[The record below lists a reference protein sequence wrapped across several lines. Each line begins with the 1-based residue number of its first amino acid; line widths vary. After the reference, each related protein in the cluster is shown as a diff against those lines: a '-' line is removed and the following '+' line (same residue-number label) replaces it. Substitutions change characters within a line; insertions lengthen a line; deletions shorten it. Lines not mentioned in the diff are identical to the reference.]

1 MLNFPGRVR
10 LLTAGLLCAV
20 AMTALVAG
28 AFVVEARVPAKKSVH
43 RNGFVAAQKR
53 IIARK
58 LARPNLAFAAKP
70 VLAKKPVVAV
80 RPAVAA
86 KPAPK
91 PVLARPVV
99 RAPTKQ
105 QILAAKIRALP
116 KTAFRAPLARPPV
129 AARPPVKVALAR
141 PAPYR
146 PPALVPQ
153 AKPVSLTPAT
163 QTPQALVARP
173 DGPQLLARKSD
184 WSVFRAISGDS
195 RTCFAATRPKDSSPR
210 LANRKQPFLYL
221 TTYAPGD
228 VRNEVTFKLGM
239 PLETGSSVVAV
250 IDGRNY
256 RLAASGDMAYPKD
269 IGGQRAILDGLRRGS
284 SLTLRT
290 ALADAPIMTDAFSL
304 LGLAAAMKA
313 SDEACIDPAGR
324 R

>member
-1 MLNFPGRVR
+1 MLNVTGRFR
-10 LLTAGLLCAV
+10 LLTAGMVCAL
-20 AMTALVAG
+20 AMTALMAG
-28 AFVVEARVPAKKSVH
+28 AFVVEARVPTKKPLH
-43 RNGFVAAQKR
+43 GIGFVAAQKR
-53 IIARK
+53 LIVRK
-58 LARPNLAFAAKP
+58 LARPHLAFAAKP
-70 VLAKKPVVAV
+70 AFKPA
-80 RPAVAA
+80 PA
-86 KPAPK
+86 KPA
-91 PVLARPVV
+91 ARP
-99 RAPTKQ
+99 PTQQ
-105 QILAAKIRALP
+105 QILAARIRTLP
-116 KTAFRAPLARPPV
+116 KTAFRAPLAKPPV

-146 PPALVPQ
+146 PALVVPQ
-153 AKPVSLTPAT
+153 GEPVSLTPAT
-163 QTPQALVARP
+163 QTPQTIAPRP
-173 DGPQLLARKSD
+173 DGPELLARKSD

-239 PLETGSSVVAV
+239 PLEPGSNVVAV

-269 IGGQRAILDGLRRGS
+269 IGGQRAMLDGLKRGS

-290 ALADAPIMTDAFSL
+290 ALADAPAGGAPIMTDAFSL

-313 SDEACIDPAGR
+313 SDEACIDPTGR

>member
-28 AFVVEARVPAKKSVH
+28 AFVVEARVPAKKAPH
-43 RNGFVAAQKR
+43 RIGFVAAQKR
-53 IIARK
+53 AIARK

-70 VLAKKPVVAV
+70 VLAKKP
-80 RPAVAA
+80 AVAA
-86 KPAPK
+86 KPAAK
-91 PVLARPVV
+91 PVPVRPVV

-129 AARPPVKVALAR
+129 AAKPPVKVALAR

-146 PPALVPQ
+146 PPAPVPQ

-163 QTPQALVARP
+163 QTPPALLARP

-195 RTCFAATRPKDSSPR
+195 RTCFAATRPKDSAPR

-239 PLETGSSVVAV
+239 PLETGSTVVAV

-290 ALADAPIMTDAFSL
+290 AMADAPIMTDAFSL

-313 SDEACIDPAGR
+313 SDEACVDPTGR

>member
-28 AFVVEARVPAKKSVH
+28 AFVVEARVPTKKAPH

-58 LARPNLAFAAKP
+58 LARPQLAFAAKP
-70 VLAKKPVVAV
+70 VLAKKPVAAV
-80 RPAVAA
+80 
-86 KPAPK
+86 
-91 PVLARPVV
+91 RPVV

-105 QILAAKIRALP
+105 QILAARIRALP

-129 AARPPVKVALAR
+129 AAKPPVKVALAR

-239 PLETGSSVVAV
+239 PLETGSAVVAV

-269 IGGQRAILDGLRRGS
+269 IGGQRAMLDGLRRGS

-290 ALADAPIMTDAFSL
+290 ALADAPAGSAPIMTDAFSL

-313 SDEACIDPAGR
+313 SDEACIEPAGR